1 MRHLQTARW
10 VYCGVRL
17 EVPDYTRLLK
27 WTAGGKTCGLAAE
40 SGQYSH
46 DEGGHSIQYASLGSP
61 STTYFPKEGQ
71 EKM

>member
-46 DEGGHSIQYASLGSP
+46 DEGGYSIQ
-61 STTYFPKEGQ
+61 
-71 EKM
+71 